1 MQLYRIIFTS
11 ILATVV
17 FGIIDALN
25 FLLIEEKLTK
35 FWKKT
40 GFFDE
45 ETIPLVNGGISA
57 SIALFISS
65 FVDSKIHMHF
75 NVIKHPFLDSLGI
88 TLGTII
94 VIFIYKFW
102 NDIKRYF

>member
-1 MQLYRIIFTS
+1 MQLYRVLLTS
-11 ILATVV
+11 IIATVI

-25 FLLIEEKLTK
+25 FLFIEEKLTN

-40 GFFDE
+40 GFFDV
-45 ETIPLVNGGISA
+45 ETIPLINGGISA

-65 FVDSKIHMHF
+65 FIDSRIHMHF
-75 NVIKHPFLDSLGI
+75 NVIKHPFLDSMGI
-88 TLGTII
+88 ITGTIL
-94 VIFIYKFW
+94 VIFLYKFW